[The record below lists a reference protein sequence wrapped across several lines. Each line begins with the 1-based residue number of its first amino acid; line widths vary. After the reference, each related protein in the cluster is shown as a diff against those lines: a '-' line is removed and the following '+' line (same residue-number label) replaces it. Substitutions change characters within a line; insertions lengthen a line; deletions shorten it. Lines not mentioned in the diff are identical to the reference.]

1 MSRVAAAYAVSY
13 TQYRFVLRHFAI
25 IQERFFLVN
34 LFTLFFTGA
43 IMLKHCRYS
52 SSVEHDLPKVERWVR
67 FPLPALKGLSLSDSL
82 FYLSGE
88 DPRFCKR
95 WVNQYPACLSGGS
108 QSPTEINAPRG
119 RRTSGGHSLCADRS
133 EAETAGIRSGIMSA
147 GADPNPAPSLARET

>member
-1 MSRVAAAYAVSY
+1 MSRVAATYAVSY

-82 FYLSGE
+82 FYFSFDFGKLSVLNLLIKKSAVDLAESHTCAVLHKGQNKAH
-88 DPRFCKR
+88 R
-95 WVNQYPACLSGGS
+95 
-108 QSPTEINAPRG
+108 QS
-119 RRTSGGHSLCADRS
+119 H
-133 EAETAGIRSGIMSA
+133 
-147 GADPNPAPSLARET
+147 

>member
-67 FPLPALKGLSLSDSL
+67 FPLPACETPFFVVNTAKIGVSFFVLVAFWGHYL
-82 FYLSGE
+82 FYII
-88 DPRFCKR
+88 FFM
-95 WVNQYPACLSGGS
+95 
-108 QSPTEINAPRG
+108 
-119 RRTSGGHSLCADRS
+119 S
-133 EAETAGIRSGIMSA
+133 EFLHII
-147 GADPNPAPSLARET
+147 

>member
-13 TQYRFVLRHFAI
+13 TQYRFVLQHFAI

-67 FPLPALKGLSLSDSL
+67 FPLPAREKRMQRVLHPFVLCLGMSFFLYIVGRNGEGVQYIGKKKVNFLGSLNGQSHHKKMHRRDAFARS
-82 FYLSGE
+82 
-88 DPRFCKR
+88 R
-95 WVNQYPACLSGGS
+95 WQRY
-108 QSPTEINAPRG
+108 
-119 RRTSGGHSLCADRS
+119 
-133 EAETAGIRSGIMSA
+133 
-147 GADPNPAPSLARET
+147 